1 MHELKYTSELQYIFL
16 KWIPKAVKKY
26 IYANPLIQKMANPL
40 TEYLGGKV
48 AREIERVI
56 SPFTL
61 FMPILIELKKKDIL
75 ETLKYVENCFER
87 GLLKMTLKIVIYVK
101 KYSNM
106 LLSEEI

>member
-1 MHELKYTSELQYIFL
+1 MNTESCK
-16 KWIPKAVKKY
+16 KKY
-26 IYANPLIQKMANPL
+26 ICQSIN
-40 TEYLGGKV
+40 TENGQPINRISGKV

-61 FMPILIELKKKDIL
+61 FMPILIEFKKKDIL